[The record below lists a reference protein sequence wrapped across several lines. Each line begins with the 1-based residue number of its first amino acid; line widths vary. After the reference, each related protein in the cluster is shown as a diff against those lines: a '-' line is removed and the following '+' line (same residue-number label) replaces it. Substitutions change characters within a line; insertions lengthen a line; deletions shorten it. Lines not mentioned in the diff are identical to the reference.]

1 MKHRIK
7 RLIWVVA
14 SVLGWAVLPTLG
26 LGQDTSLTLEQALEI
41 ARRRAPVILAARARI
56 EEARAR
62 LKGASVL
69 LRENPT
75 IETEAGP
82 RISNPERFTDVDVS
96 LTQELELGGRRKARI
111 AGAQAGIARETADS
125 EGAARRLLREV
136 AAAFSRALAAQERIA
151 LLTTTEK
158 LAEEFQQIAEH
169 RSRAGDI
176 AILEVNL
183 ARTSVARTRAEL
195 HVADAELSA
204 ELGELRVLLGM
215 KTGESRKVMG
225 ELQAHAVYD
234 AATLAEGAL
243 NARPDFKALQAD
255 LGEAEAEVRLGEG
268 FKWPDLGF
276 TTLAAAVIAVI
287 GASLVLALT
296 LVPVVSGLVLRPRPA
311 GTPEDVWLVR
321 QLKRIYAPALD
332 WCMQWPK
339 TVVLLSVLV
348 TAPTIFA
355 GVYVGSDFMPKLDEG
370 AFLIQTVLP
379 PEASLDQ
386 VDRVNHQFEDAL
398 REFPEVED
406 VVRRSGRAERTED
419 PMPHTMS
426 DVLVV
431 LKANRSRS
439 GEILETAMRE
449 RLANVPSAAV
459 LFTTPLGMRVDEG
472 LGGTRRTS
480 MYGYSVRT

>member
-14 SVLGWAVLPTLG
+14 SVLSWAVLPTLG

-169 RSRAGDI
+169 RYRAGDI

-225 ELQAHAVYD
+225 ELQEHAVYD

-276 TTLAAAVIAVI
+276 TTRYKRDTGDNVYQGGVKITLPVFSRGQELRATGTARAA
-287 GASLVLALT
+287 
-296 LVPVVSGLVLRPRPA
+296 
-311 GTPEDVWLVR
+311 
-321 QLKRIYAPALD
+321 RIRLE
-332 WCMQWPK
+332 M
-339 TVVLLSVLV
+339 
-348 TAPTIFA
+348 
-355 GVYVGSDFMPKLDEG
+355 
-370 AFLIQTVLP
+370 
-379 PEASLDQ
+379 
-386 VDRVNHQFEDAL
+386 DAL
-398 REFPEVED
+398 RNAVEHEVTSAAETYESRVKASTELERGALPSLAD
-406 VVRRSGRAERTED
+406 NENLAKRSYEE
-419 PMPHTMS
+419 
-426 DVLVV
+426 
-431 LKANRSRS
+431 
-439 GEILETAMRE
+439 GEIGAAELLLIRRETLET
-449 RLANVPSAAV
+449 RLAYLNGLLEAKLAEIELQFRAGV
-459 LFTTPLGMRVDEG
+459 LR
-472 LGGTRRTS
+472 
-480 MYGYSVRT
+480 